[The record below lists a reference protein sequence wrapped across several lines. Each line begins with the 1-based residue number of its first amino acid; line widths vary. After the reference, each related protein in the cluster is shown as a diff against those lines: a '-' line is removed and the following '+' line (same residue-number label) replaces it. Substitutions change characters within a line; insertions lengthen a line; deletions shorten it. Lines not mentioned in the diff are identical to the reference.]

1 MSAAAFRKKLQG
13 MTFMPAA
20 FIQYLQAG
28 ADDMTAK
35 AREQVLA
42 KFGRAE
48 TLANAALKK
57 CSKKVADIRNAA

>member
-48 TLANAALKK
+48 TLATAALRNGAQR
-57 CSKKVADIRNAA
+57 VADIRDAA